1 MIFLILIFY
10 NFQLLKAVE
19 QGTTPENVSKHYAL
33 GALPHIL
40 PTLTEKLAKQEA
52 DSEDDWNPAKSA
64 GIAVMLLAQCCGDAI
79 IDLILPFITQHFTN
93 PDWHYREAAIM
104 AFGSILEGPTKQKLL
119 LLVEQ
124 AIQPLIVTLSDTHV
138 N

>member
-1 MIFLILIFY
+1 M
-10 NFQLLKAVE
+10 
-19 QGTTPENVSKHYAL
+19 

-64 GIAVMLLAQCCGDAI
+64 GICIMLLAQCCGDAI

-104 AFGSILEGPTKQKLL
+104 AFGSILEGPSKNKLS

-124 AIQPLIVTLSDTHV
+124 AIQPLIVTLSDSHV
-138 N
+138 CFLCFKQKFFINRFSLP